1 MDHLA
6 TKFRLFKVETI
17 GDAYVCAAGLP
28 TDDPH
33 HAEKVATFAVA
44 VSHCARHVLSPVDGK
59 PLQLRVGIHSGSC
72 ASGVV
77 GVNNPRYC
85 VFGDTVS
92 NTRTIHWACMVIA
105 LVVSRFFLPG

>member
-6 TKFRLFKVETI
+6 KKFGLFKIETI

-28 TDDPH
+28 TDDPD
-33 HAEKVATFAVA
+33 HAEKVATFALA

-77 GVNNPRYC
+77 GVTNPRYC
-85 VFGDTVS
+85 VFG
-92 NTRTIHWACMVIA
+92 
-105 LVVSRFFLPG
+105 

>member
-6 TKFRLFKVETI
+6 HKFGLFKIETI

-28 TDDPH
+28 VDDPR
-33 HAEKVATFAVA
+33 HAEKVATFALA

-77 GVNNPRYC
+77 GVTNPRYC
-85 VFGDTVS
+85 VFGDTVCGS
-92 NTRTIHWACMVIA
+92 SMRSVRVCFCTKDVVADVVI
-105 LVVSRFFLPG
+105 S